1 MIRLASLLLP
11 VALMTLSACASSKG
25 FDRAEMQN
33 VMRQTVNLSAPPAAT
48 GVTVPAAII
57 SAPFRLGLLF
67 TQMEFPTRETI
78 RLIEWLSLDRD
89 LLIRALAPLRDQHI
103 LSDVIEIANP
113 AMQNPGLQEIRKAA
127 ARYGADMI
135 AVITGVGAV
144 DRYNNGYATLY
155 PTILGAYLAPGT
167 ISDTLFMVEGSLW
180 DVRSGSSYGTQET
193 EGRATHVGPAI
204 MIDDRDAVAEAKT
217 AALEEYARKLSA
229 SLTLI
234 GRQAP
239 QSSDR
244 AREADRLR

>member
-33 VMRQTVNLSAPPAAT
+33 VMRQTVTLSGPQTAA
-48 GVTVPAAII
+48 GVTEPAPRIP
-57 SAPFRLGLLF
+57 APFRLGLLF
-67 TQMEFPTRETI
+67 TQKEFPTREGI
-78 RLIEWLSLDRD
+78 RLVEWLSGDRD

-113 AMQNPGLQEIRKAA
+113 ATQNPGPKEILKAA

-135 AVITGVGAV
+135 VVITGVGAV

-167 ISDTLFMVEGSLW
+167 ISDALFMVEGSLW
-180 DVRSGSSYGTQET
+180 DARSGFAHGTQGA
-193 EGRATHVGPAI
+193 EGRSTHVGPAI

-217 AALEEYARKLSA
+217 AALEEFGRKLSA

-239 QSSDR
+239 HSPDR

>member
-193 EGRATHVGPAI
+193 EGSATHVGPAI

>member
-113 AMQNPGLQEIRKAA
+113 AMQNPGLPEIRKAA

-244 AREADRLR
+244 AREADLLR

>member
-1 MIRLASLLLP
+1 MIRLDSLLLP